1 LRHLYCISYFALSS
15 FYPAY
20 DAPLVQHGI
29 QTPLFHGVKRIKQ
42 RPRQHNFTFRI
53 WKCCNNVEIYWF
65 EATTKCIMK
74 QKLLYPGGL
83 PGTHW
88 TDRGVDPRNGG
99 DDKTSATC
107 RHASNQP
114 LYGW

>member
-1 LRHLYCISYFALSS
+1 
-15 FYPAY
+15 
-20 DAPLVQHGI
+20 
-29 QTPLFHGVKRIKQ
+29 
-42 RPRQHNFTFRI
+42 
-53 WKCCNNVEIYWF
+53 
-65 EATTKCIMK
+65 MK

-114 LYGW
+114 LYG